1 MDGRIRSRWTAF
13 SRTCRFPATLF
24 SSVFINSGGPE
35 RCRPPE
41 NAAGGRHFPGPADF
55 QQRVFPSCFRAYRLC
70 FRLVFALFAGR
81 MEKENFGSLVEPK
94 RTYGRI
100 VSVKGSGG
108 GKTDGLL

>member
-1 MDGRIRSRWTAF
+1 MYKAVFWVNIVRTRDIVLLPIEPLPEVSHRVWFLFMCHVKGSRKLAF
-13 SRTCRFPATLF
+13 FAQF
-24 SSVFINSGGPE
+24 HV
-35 RCRPPE
+35 
-41 NAAGGRHFPGPADF
+41 
-55 QQRVFPSCFRAYRLC
+55 

>member
-1 MDGRIRSRWTAF
+1 MYKAVFWVNIV
-13 SRTCRFPATLF
+13 RTRDIVLLPIEPLPEVSHHVWFLF
-24 SSVFINSGGPE
+24 MCHVKGCAPF
-35 RCRPPE
+35 
-41 NAAGGRHFPGPADF
+41 AQFH
-55 QQRVFPSCFRAYRLC
+55 V

-108 GKTDGLL
+108 GKRDGLL

>member
-1 MDGRIRSRWTAF
+1 MLLRIEPLQDDLKITPLNEACTRKLAF
-13 SRTCRFPATLF
+13 FAQF
-24 SSVFINSGGPE
+24 HV
-35 RCRPPE
+35 
-41 NAAGGRHFPGPADF
+41 
-55 QQRVFPSCFRAYRLC
+55 